1 MNANAINTNVLTTA
15 VNILTAHIN
24 PAPAP
29 APASTI
35 NTNVLNVAI
44 ALIQSHSKSN
54 APVSVTPTPTP
65 TPTQTVYEDQQRRG
79 DVDITGKLVIA
90 NQTDPTYPPTKTDL
104 LTVVIKPE
112 YSTNPNDE
120 HVRPTKFKI
129 EPTINGAIDRTAEI
143 DNLNDA
149 MKKQQQKIDDLT
161 TQVRNTTAI
170 LATSTP

>member
-15 VNILTAHIN
+15 VNILAAHISPSPTITN
-24 PAPAP
+24 T
-29 APASTI
+29 STI

-44 ALIQSHSKSN
+44 ALIQAHSKSN
-54 APVSVTPTPTP
+54 APATPTPTP

-104 LTVVIKPE
+104 LSILIKPE
-112 YSTNPNDE
+112 YSANLVDNQL
-120 HVRPTKFKI
+120 RPTGFKI
-129 EPTINGAIDRTAEI
+129 TPTINGAIDRTAEI
-143 DNLNDA
+143 DKLNDA
-149 MKKQQQKIDDLT
+149 MKKQQEKIDDLT
-161 TQVRNTTAI
+161 NQVKTTTAT

>member
-15 VNILTAHIN
+15 VNILAAHISPSPTITN
-24 PAPAP
+24 T
-29 APASTI
+29 STI

-104 LTVVIKPE
+104 LSILIKPE
-112 YSTNPNDE
+112 YSANLADNQL
-120 HVRPTKFKI
+120 RPTGFKI
-129 EPTINGAIDRTAEI
+129 TPTINGAIDRTAEI

-161 TQVRNTTAI
+161 TQVRNTTAT
-170 LATSTP
+170 LATP